1 MNPTVIA
8 AGAVVWRYDGEG
20 NVHVLLIHRPRY
32 DDWSI
37 PKGKL
42 DEGEQLIACA
52 YREVIEETHLKV
64 SFGPFITETEYYVAD
79 GLKRVSYWAAHAY
92 DPNDN
97 FVANAEADEGRWLTI
112 EEAIEL
118 ATRESD
124 KEVLS
129 VFFKSPFDSQ
139 ALIMLRHG
147 KALAREEWLGG
158 DEDRPLDQRGSLQ
171 AKRMISIYQAF
182 NIEKVI
188 TSDAIRCY
196 DTVEPLTKALDLKL
210 KVEKDISEQSWKKDK
225 ELAIEFAK
233 EIIKDERTIL
243 VCSHNPVLPR
253 MLEKLTKKIDFDY
266 PDNKLQPGEAWIIH
280 HKKKEVLQI
289 DRLEAPTT

>member
-64 SFGPFITETEYYVAD
+64 SFGPFITETEYHVAD

-196 DTVEPLTKALDLKL
+196 DTVEPLTKALDIKL

-243 VCSHNPVLPR
+243 VCSHNPVVPR

>member
-1 MNPTVIA
+1 
-8 AGAVVWRYDGEG
+8 
-20 NVHVLLIHRPRY
+20 
-32 DDWSI
+32 
-37 PKGKL
+37 
-42 DEGEQLIACA
+42 
-52 YREVIEETHLKV
+52 
-64 SFGPFITETEYYVAD
+64 
-79 GLKRVSYWAAHAY
+79 
-92 DPNDN
+92 
-97 FVANAEADEGRWLTI
+97 
-112 EEAIEL
+112 
-118 ATRESD
+118 
-124 KEVLS
+124 
-129 VFFKSPFDSQ
+129 
-139 ALIMLRHG
+139 MLRHG

-210 KVEKDISEQSWKKDK
+210 KVEKVISEQSWKKDK